1 MGMRASERNGLA
13 SAVTP
18 QMADQMA
25 GGGVVAFAEGGVN
38 DALTR
43 MRGLAETDLTMTPEQ
58 RLTGIQGALPGIQE
72 MYGPSATAPYMEE
85 IKKERAGL
93 SKMKDQGEGLAFL
106 AASQALVKPGS
117 KSRAVAG
124 AMSAF
129 GTEIVKMDKEK
140 READRML
147 RQSELT
153 LATADQ
159 ARKDGQIGKAESL
172 FDKAQDLKEKGLTR
186 QLSAAEKE
194 ATVLGGIK
202 QAQIGASATLGKKTD
217 LERLTDA
224 QYDALVESG
233 SPRNAATRAEAGA
246 RATNMYGKLA
256 GNVRAD
262 MAAGKDRLKVAESVD
277 MMLMKPGVEKQRY
290 RELQAADK
298 AGGTNTAA
306 EYRRSLI
313 DAEMAPAPGAD
324 KSGPA
329 PAPTKQPQIS
339 APPTKAVSILKGDP
353 SAQNRA
359 YFDQTFGA
367 GAAAR
372 ALGE

>member
-1 MGMRASERNGLA
+1 L
-13 SAVTP
+13 
-18 QMADQMA
+18 
-25 GGGVVAFAEGGVN
+25 
-38 DALTR
+38 
-43 MRGLAETDLTMTPEQ
+43 
-58 RLTGIQGALPGIQE
+58 
-72 MYGPSATAPYMEE
+72 EE
-85 IKKERAGL
+85 VKKERAGL
-93 SKMKDQGEGLAFL
+93 GKMKDQGEGLAFL
-106 AASQALVKPGS
+106 AASQALLKPGS

-124 AMSAF
+124 AMGAF
-129 GTEIVKMDKEK
+129 GTEIVKMDKEQ
-140 READRML
+140 READRLL
-147 RQSELT
+147 RQSEIT
-153 LATADQ
+153 LATAEQ
-159 ARKDGQIGKAESL
+159 ARKDGLTGKAESL
-172 FDKAQDLKEKGLTR
+172 YDKSQTQKKEGLDRKINVLEKKATIEAGTENAKT
-186 QLSAAEKE
+186 QAA
-194 ATVLGGIK
+194 
-202 QAQIGASATLGKKTD
+202 ATLGKKTD

-246 RATNMYGKLA
+246 RATNMDGKLA